1 MAQKLPTL
9 PALALILIVL
19 LGSIA
24 LLGASSTTPRLEI
37 PQISSVDDGTS
48 VAVSGILVDFR
59 SYDAGVENLVLMD
72 SRSGTTVKIVCY
84 KGIGPSPSQYVAIGD
99 ELLIRGEVS
108 QYKSSPTVFTD
119 NEGVSVLKKAE
130 FVLTVKLLSTNWVLF
145 EGDEFVIRGV
155 MMQSGHRLYD
165 HDMEHSIMVTSDGV
179 SVSQFDGKDVLVTC
193 ELRYDDSI
201 MSLTLVV
208 ESVHID
214 A

>member
-1 MAQKLPTL
+1 VTWRLPTL
-9 PALALILIVL
+9 PTLALVLIVL
-19 LGSIA
+19 LGSIV
-24 LLGASSTTPRLEI
+24 LLGASSATPRVEI
-37 PQISSVDDGTS
+37 PQIPSVDDGTS

-59 SYDAGVENLVLMD
+59 SYDSGVENLVLMD
-72 SRSGTTVKIVCY
+72 SRSGATVKILCS
-84 KGIGPSPSQYVAIGD
+84 KGIGPPPSQYAAIGD

-119 NEGVSVLKKAE
+119 SEGVSVLKKAE

-165 HDMEHSIMVTSDGV
+165 HDLEHSIMVVSDGV
-179 SVSQFDGKDVLVTC
+179 SVSQFDDKGVLVTC

-201 MSLTLVV
+201 MALTLVV
-208 ESVHID
+208 ESVHLD
-214 A
+214 P